1 VVVVLSPYLAESTY
15 HFQCVGCHENRFRFH
30 NLCYIDNIAFVM
42 SAAAVMMVMTMNI
55 FRYSKIPLHYALD
68 NHEAGLYI

>member
-1 VVVVLSPYLAESTY
+1 
-15 HFQCVGCHENRFRFH
+15 
-30 NLCYIDNIAFVM
+30 M

-68 NHEAGLYI
+68 NHEARLYI